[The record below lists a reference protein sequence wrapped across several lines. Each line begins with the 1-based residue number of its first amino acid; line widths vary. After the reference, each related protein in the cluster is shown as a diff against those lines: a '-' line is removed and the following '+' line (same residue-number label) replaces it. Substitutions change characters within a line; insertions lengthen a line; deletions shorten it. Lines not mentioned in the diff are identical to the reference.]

1 MNWFN
6 KQTGRKYL
14 YLLWSP
20 FNGIWKVG
28 ITTKFDSRLA
38 NIRKTTGEMI
48 LPIFKAKIV
57 NAKKVEQR
65 ILRHFKPWRVNWKG
79 SGKTEWLKMPL
90 LVTPFLLIEFA
101 WMRYK
106 WLILLVVGGV
116 LVYSNGLIE
125 ELNNE

>member
-28 ITTKFDSRLA
+28 ITTKFDSRLT
-38 NIRKTTGEMI
+38 NIRKTTGAII

-57 NAKKVEQR
+57 NAQKVEQR

-79 SGKTEWLKMPL
+79 SGKTEWLKMPFF
-90 LVTPFLLIEFA
+90 VTPFLLIEFA

-106 WLILLVVGGV
+106 WLILLVVGGI
-116 LVYSNGLIE
+116 LAYSNGL
-125 ELNNE
+125 

>member
-28 ITTKFDSRLA
+28 ITTKFDTRLA
-38 NIRKTTGEMI
+38 NIRETTGAFI
-48 LPIFKAKIV
+48 LPIFKAKIL
-57 NAKKVEQR
+57 NARKVEQR

-79 SGKTEWLKMPL
+79 SGKTEWLRLPFF
-90 LVTPFLLIEFA
+90 VTPFLIIEFI
-101 WMRYK
+101 WLRYK
-106 WLILLVVGGV
+106 WLIIVAVVGI
-116 LVYSNGLIE
+116 LAYSEGYLS
-125 ELNNE
+125 

>member
-1 MNWFN
+1 
-6 KQTGRKYL
+6 
-14 YLLWSP
+14 
-20 FNGIWKVG
+20 VG

-38 NIRKTTGEMI
+38 NIRKTTGEVI

-79 SGKTEWLKMPL
+79 SGKTEWLRMPFF
-90 LVTPFLLIEFA
+90 VTPFLVLEFI

-106 WLILLVVGGV
+106 WLILLAVAGIF
-116 LVYSNGLIE
+116 VYSNGLIDLE
-125 ELNNE
+125 

>member
-6 KQTGRKYL
+6 KQIGRKYL

-38 NIRKTTGEMI
+38 NIRKTTGEVI

-79 SGKTEWLKMPL
+79 SGKTEWLRMPFCHTFFSAGIYL
-90 LVTPFLLIEFA
+90 DAVQVADSFGSSWYFCVF
-101 WMRYK
+101 K
-106 WLILLVVGGV
+106 WLDRFRMRL
-116 LVYSNGLIE
+116 
-125 ELNNE
+125 

>member
-48 LPIFKAKIV
+48 LPIFKAKVV

-65 ILRHFKPWRVNWKG
+65 ILRHCCAN
-79 SGKTEWLKMPL
+79 
-90 LVTPFLLIEFA
+90 
-101 WMRYK
+101 
-106 WLILLVVGGV
+106 
-116 LVYSNGLIE
+116 
-125 ELNNE
+125 